1 MKRGAILVN
10 TARGALV
17 NEEFLFEA
25 LKSGHLAAVGLDV
38 FGDEPVNPAHPLLQF
53 PNVVCAPHV
62 AWLTQETFERS
73 LAVALENVKRL
84 KSGASLLNRVA

>member
-1 MKRGAILVN
+1 
-10 TARGALV
+10 
-17 NEEFLFEA
+17 
-25 LKSGHLAAVGLDV
+25 
-38 FGDEPVNPAHPLLQF
+38 LLQF